1 MWKKIARGD
10 IWIRKSIPQPA
21 DPTTTQTLNILY
33 IWTIN
38 KYLIYDVYGK
48 QLCVKTYGHM
58 DEEEY
63 PQPVDPTTQTLNI

>member
-1 MWKKIARGD
+1 MWKINCAGRHMDK
-10 IWIRKSIPQPA
+10 KEYPQP